1 VIKEWCAECKGK
13 RIVVEKEST
22 ASMRYTHKYCED
34 YQGNGY
40 IEREVKAEDLSV
52 EEQRDIAS
60 HWYGDF
66 LEGKVDFNDPI
77 NSWDGMKK

>member
-1 VIKEWCAECKGK
+1 MTLKIWCEECRGNKGSHDINFK
-13 RIVVEKEST
+13 DNVYFVKCK
-22 ASMRYTHKYCED
+22 AC
-34 YQGNGY
+34 QGKGY

-77 NSWDGMKK
+77 NSWKGMGK